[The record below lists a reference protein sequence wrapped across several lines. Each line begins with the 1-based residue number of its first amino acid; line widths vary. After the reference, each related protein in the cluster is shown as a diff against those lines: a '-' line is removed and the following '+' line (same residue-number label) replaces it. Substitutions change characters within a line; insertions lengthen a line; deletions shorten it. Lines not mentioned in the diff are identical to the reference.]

1 MRMPSYYSLEI
12 LALILPFT
20 SWLPL
25 EPLSHCLIHTQCKI
39 VIFDTERA
47 QLIQPAVQKLRQD
60 SEIQAFIVFDDDGQ
74 NRNDHWPGLLS
85 FDQTLQQ
92 YHSDGTDVT
101 PVDIIKP
108 EDNATIIFTSG
119 LLTPLLIYHMSNLI
133 SYRDNR
139 APQGCS

>member
-60 SEIQAFIVFDDDGQ
+60 SEIKAFIVFDDDGQ
-74 NRNDHWPGLLS
+74 KRNNHWPGLLS

-92 YHSDGTDVT
+92 YHSDGTDIT
-101 PVDIIKP
+101 PIDTIKP

-119 LLTPLLIYHMSNLI
+119 LLTPFLI
-133 SYRDNR
+133 
-139 APQGCS
+139 

>member
-1 MRMPSYYSLEI
+1 
-12 LALILPFT
+12 
-20 SWLPL
+20 LPL

-39 VIFDTERA
+39 VIFDSERA

-74 NRNDHWPGLLS
+74 NRNGHWPGLLS
-85 FDQTLQQ
+85 FNQSLQQ
-92 YHSDGTDVT
+92 YHSDGTEAIA

-119 LLTPLLIYHMSNLI
+119 LLTPFPI
-133 SYRDNR
+133 
-139 APQGCS
+139 

>member
-1 MRMPSYYSLEI
+1 MRAYAILFTRKIGSYLSF
-12 LALILPFT
+12 P

-25 EPLSHCLIHTQCKI
+25 EPLSHCLVHTQCKL

-60 SEIQAFIVFDDDGQ
+60 SEIQAFIVFDDDK
-74 NRNDHWPGLLS
+74 NPNNHWPGLLS
-85 FDQTLQQ
+85 FDKSLQQ
-92 YHSDGTDVT
+92 YHSDGTDAIT

-119 LLTPLLIYHMSNLI
+119 LLITFVIYIYLVKFLQGQ
-133 SYRDNR
+133 RDSPR
-139 APQGCS
+139 VF